1 MENIDDDDESFLE
14 RLSKEK
20 IQDTKAQRTITKAII
35 KISGNQRNIQE
46 LVESKLKR
54 YNDTSDLRKHSA
66 YWVMVVVSFWLI
78 LVVSIVFF
86 CGFEC
91 MKLEPS
97 VIIALLTTTTVN
109 IIGLPLVL
117 LQGLYPK
124 EKEMEMIDNEIEKL
138 KEQDKDNYL

>member
-1 MENIDDDDESFLE
+1 MEIIDDDNESFLE
-14 RLSKEK
+14 RLSEEK
-20 IQDTKAQRTITKAII
+20 TQDSKVQKAITKAII
-35 KISGNQRNIQE
+35 KISGNKRNIQE
-46 LVESKLKR
+46 LVRLKR

-138 KEQDKDNYL
+138 KEQDRDNYL

>member
-1 MENIDDDDESFLE
+1 MEIIDDDNESFLE
-14 RLSKEK
+14 RLSEEK
-20 IQDTKAQRTITKAII
+20 TQDSKVQKAITKAII
-35 KISGNQRNIQE
+35 KISGNKRNIQE
-46 LVESKLKR
+46 LVRLKR

-97 VIIALLTTTTVN
+97 VIIALLTTTSVN

-138 KEQDKDNYL
+138 KEQDRDNYL

>member
-1 MENIDDDDESFLE
+1 MGIIDDDNESFLE
-14 RLSKEK
+14 RLSEEK
-20 IQDTKAQRTITKAII
+20 TRDSKARKAII

-46 LVESKLKR
+46 LVRLKR
-54 YNDTSDLRKHSA
+54 YNDTSELRKHSA
-66 YWVMVVVSFWLI
+66 YWVMVVVSFWLL

-138 KEQDKDNYL
+138 KDMDKDNYL